1 VLIGLSYWRNLMYNL
16 ILCGIKIPKSIK
28 MRYHELQVY
37 VLSRLRHAAYITS
50 LLRPRANVDALSLAL
65 CTPRLLHLANSGVC
79 IYLAFVIT
87 CTFWQ
92 INQ

>member
-1 VLIGLSYWRNLMYNL
+1 MYNL

-50 LLRPRANVDALSLAL
+50 LLRPRANVDALSLWLSA
-65 CTPRLLHLANSGVC
+65 PRGSC
-79 IYLAFVIT
+79 ISRIVGYAYI
-87 CTFWQ
+87 WHS
-92 INQ
+92 